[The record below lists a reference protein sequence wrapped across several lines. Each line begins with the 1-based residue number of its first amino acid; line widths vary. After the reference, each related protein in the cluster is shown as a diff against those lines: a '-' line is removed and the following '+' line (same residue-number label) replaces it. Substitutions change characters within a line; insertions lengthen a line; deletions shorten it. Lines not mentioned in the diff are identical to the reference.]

1 MSFATQINPTCGTY
15 VLQSHLI
22 FLLKISRDLE
32 SFISFGKM
40 SHIFGAKKETISLSL
55 LFVSLERYSLVNC
68 NCCFFPQKFHSLE
81 VGKAL
86 VRICVFLLLEFSYFY
101 GVLCDRGFLLKQ
113 VLERWWLAIKCDF
126 QCSFVYS
133 IYFIV
138 KASTMEHPN

>member
-1 MSFATQINPTCGTY
+1 MIFTTQINPTCRTY
-15 VLQSHLI
+15 VLQSLQGHTDGIYFLI

-32 SFISFGKM
+32 SFVSFCKM

-55 LFVSLERYSLVNC
+55 LFVSLERYSLINC

-101 GVLCDRGFLLKQ
+101 GVLWQRFSSQ
-113 VLERWWLAIKCDF
+113 A
-126 QCSFVYS
+126 SFGKMMTCHYVRFS
-133 IYFIV
+133 MLFRV
-138 KASTMEHPN
+138 FDLFNC